1 MIAGSQT
8 IIAGPS
14 ITLQQQMSTPEQRR
28 HQMRDSL
35 HTYLDDTLLRIGI
48 AVTRME
54 ELPNN
59 LILGD
64 IGPNMSMLRTT

>member
-1 MIAGSQT
+1 
-8 IIAGPS
+8 
-14 ITLQQQMSTPEQRR
+14 
-28 HQMRDSL
+28 MRDSL